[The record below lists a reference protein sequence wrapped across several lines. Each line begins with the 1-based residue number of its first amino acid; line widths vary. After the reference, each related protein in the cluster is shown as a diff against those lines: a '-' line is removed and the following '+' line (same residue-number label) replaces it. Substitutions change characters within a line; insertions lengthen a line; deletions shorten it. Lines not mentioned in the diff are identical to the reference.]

1 MGFRV
6 PTFESRFMRSTVE
19 VHASASLVHILGV
32 SMKKWHTLFLLLA
45 GVVLVAP
52 GVAAHH
58 GRGQTFDMKKQA
70 TLKGTVSQVKWQNPH
85 VLIFIDVT
93 DEAGKVVTWGFE
105 NSNVH
110 TLATQGY
117 NRNTLKVGQ
126 PVTAI
131 VNPAANG
138 APLGIIVKVIL
149 ADGRE
154 IMSRERGAN
163 PVD

>member
-1 MGFRV
+1 MLAAM
-6 PTFESRFMRSTVE
+6 P
-19 VHASASLVHILGV
+19 I
-32 SMKKWHTLFLLLA
+32 A
-45 GVVLVAP
+45 GVP
-52 GVAAHH
+52 IAAHH
-58 GRGQTFDMKKQA
+58 GRGATFDMKKQL

-85 VLIFIDVT
+85 VLISIDVT
-93 DEAGKVVTWGFE
+93 DDGGKAVTWTFE

-117 NRNTLKVGQ
+117 NRNTLKIGQ

-131 VNPAANG
+131 LNPAANG

-154 IMSRERGAN
+154 IMSRERGN
-163 PVD
+163 PLD